1 MGKLGGERVVV
12 WRQEP
17 WVAATWT
24 RLWLPPWPVLVVR
37 VVGHVLRP
45 DPLRLVDERP
55 LVRLG
60 EQFPLRAEPLRDLG
74 IVHLRVV
81 LRYLTPLH
89 PRPHHEC
96 VHRTLDVLEGGL
108 TLRVAR
114 VMGVVEPQHG
124 AVDRGGL
131 TLLRLQLPSSPEP
144 APSIGY

>member
-1 MGKLGGERVVV
+1 MVVVTSLTQSCGLIMGNGGEGVVV
-12 WRQEP
+12 GRQKS
-17 WVAATWT
+17 WIAATWT
-24 RLWLPPWPVLVVR
+24 AFWLPPGPVLVVR

-96 VHRTLDVLEGGL
+96 VHRTLDVLAFACF
-108 TLRVAR
+108 R
-114 VMGVVEPQHG
+114 
-124 AVDRGGL
+124 
-131 TLLRLQLPSSPEP
+131 LLLL
-144 APSIGY
+144 I